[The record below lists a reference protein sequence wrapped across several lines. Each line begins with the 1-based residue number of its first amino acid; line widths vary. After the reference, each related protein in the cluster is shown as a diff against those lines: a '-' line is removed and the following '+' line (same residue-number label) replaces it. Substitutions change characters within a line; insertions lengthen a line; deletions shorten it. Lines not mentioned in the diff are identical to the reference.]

1 MADPGFVYTPD
12 TTEKDVVANTN
23 SSKELSANPDNNQSN
38 QPTSE
43 TVSWQASEFIEH
55 SKNISWFLALAGGT
69 IVLGIIMYLLTKNYL
84 VIGVILLSALAV
96 GQMAKLKPR
105 INDYSLSIHGLTIN
119 GNFQPI
125 SNFRSYSIFLD
136 GTIPAL
142 HFEPAKNFANPVT
155 IYFSPEEEKL
165 ITNILGQTI
174 PQDTQKYSTIDKMM
188 KKIRF

>member
-12 TTEKDVVANTN
+12 TTEKDVVADTN
-23 SSKELSANPDNNQSN
+23 SSKEPSTNPNNDQSN

-55 SKNISWFLALAGGT
+55 SKSAAWFLALAGGA
-69 IVLGIIMYLLTKNYL
+69 IVLGIVMYMVTKSYL

-105 INDYSLSIHGLTIN
+105 TNDYSLSVHGLTIN

-136 GTIPAL
+136 GAIPAL
-142 HFEPAKNFANPVT
+142 HFESAKRFATPVT
-155 IYFSPEEEKL
+155 IYFSPEEEAS
-165 ITNILGQTI
+165 IINILSQALS
-174 PQDTQKYSTIDKMM
+174 QDKQKYSTIDRVVRKT
-188 KKIRF
+188 RF